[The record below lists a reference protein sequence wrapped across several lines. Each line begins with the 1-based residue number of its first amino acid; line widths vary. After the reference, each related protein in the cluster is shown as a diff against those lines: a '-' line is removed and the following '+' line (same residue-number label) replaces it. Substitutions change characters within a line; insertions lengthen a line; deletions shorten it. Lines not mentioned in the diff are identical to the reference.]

1 MPVGLEKANGY
12 DPERVGVI
20 VGSGIGGLMSFEESH
35 TSGLEKG
42 FDRMSPFFILKMIS
56 NMAPG
61 RISMRFNCKGANWGP
76 VSACS
81 TSAHAIGEAYRQIRW
96 GELDAAIAGGA
107 EAAITSMGIGGF
119 EAMKAL
125 SERVDDPAT
134 ASRPF
139 DKDRDGFVM
148 GEGAGIVTL
157 EEYESAKRRGATI
170 LAEIVGYAAN
180 SDAHHETAPAP
191 EHEGA
196 QRCMRQALK
205 SANLKPEDIG
215 YINAHGTSTPFN
227 DLHESKA
234 IKRVFGDHAKKLM
247 VSSTKSMM
255 GHMLG
260 ASGGAE
266 AIITALALSRGAIP
280 PTINLHNPDPECDL
294 DYVPNK
300 AREAWVER
308 GDVEL
313 LRLRRHQR
321 RAGAAARSEV
331 RRALLV
337 LAAAIVGAGCVTP
350 VTFEQAR
357 QRVLLRASFEF
368 ACPPDK
374 LGVQELSSDEAGPD
388 VPGRLGLQPAR
399 GLRAPQHRRRW
410 PAVPERHRASD
421 RDPRLGRGRSVSH
434 TAANC
439 LPLPEG
445 ERVGVRAVA
454 FFSLLLLAGCST
466 PMAQLKVEL
475 GRRASDVLGC
485 PEEKLQYKEL
495 DRLISTTKVKITG
508 CGRDATWKL
517 VESRWQRAQ
526 DNEPIR

>member
-1 MPVGLEKANGY
+1 MTSARRVVITGTGLLSALGTGTEKNWQALLAGKSGIGRITKFDTKKLTVTIAGELKDFNTLDFLDHKEARRMDPFCHYAIAAAEMAMKESQMPIGLEKANGY

-20 VGSGIGGLMSFEESH
+20 VGSGIGGLMSFEDSH

-266 AIITALALSRGAIP
+266 AIITALALSRGVIP

-308 GDVEL
+308 AMSNSFGFGGTNAV
-313 LRLRRHQR
+313 
-321 RAGAAARSEV
+321 
-331 RRALLV
+331 LV
-337 LAAAIVGAGCVTP
+337 L
-350 VTFEQAR
+350 Q
-357 QRVLLRASFEF
+357 
-368 ACPPDK
+368 
-374 LGVQELSSDEAGPD
+374 
-388 VPGRLGLQPAR
+388 
-399 GLRAPQHRRRW
+399 RAP
-410 PAVPERHRASD
+410 
-421 RDPRLGRGRSVSH
+421 
-434 TAANC
+434 
-439 LPLPEG
+439 
-445 ERVGVRAVA
+445 
-454 FFSLLLLAGCST
+454 
-466 PMAQLKVEL
+466 K
-475 GRRASDVLGC
+475 
-485 PEEKLQYKEL
+485 
-495 DRLISTTKVKITG
+495 
-508 CGRDATWKL
+508 
-517 VESRWQRAQ
+517 
-526 DNEPIR
+526 